1 MQIIFYKMLLYTFI
15 LILTIFTVSG
25 KEELKLNVYEE
36 SLENSDPFEEDNK
49 VNFELKKIGELVVN
63 DQYLMLFFQGVFE
76 EDTKEKRLTHPFVG
90 KPVYL
95 EIQVGNVKNRKL
107 IQLNLGFKGGFYII
121 NRDSKSGRFTS
132 YHPSYNGFYT
142 RMMQEYL
149 VSQIRGLKD

>member
-1 MQIIFYKMLLYTFI
+1 MIFRKLLLYTFI
-15 LILTIFTVSG
+15 LTLMMFTASG

-63 DQYLMLFFQGVFE
+63 DQYLILFFQGVFE
-76 EDTKEKRLTHPFVG
+76 EGIKEKKLTHPFAG

-107 IQLNLGFKGGFYII
+107 IQLNLGYEGGFYII
-121 NRDSKSGRFTS
+121 NRDLKSGKFTS
-132 YHPSYNGFYT
+132 YHPSYNRFYT

-149 VSQIRGLKD
+149 VSQIKGLMK